1 MSRYSEAIIYTNIF
15 GDMGESNDSIDDI
28 FLENIVKDIP
38 INFSL
43 LNRPEKDTP
52 SIRKTSVISKI
63 KTLPV

>member
-1 MSRYSEAIIYTNIF
+1 
-15 GDMGESNDSIDDI
+15 MGESNDSINDI

-38 INFSL
+38 INFSF